1 MDRGFGKRIEL
12 SEEKK
17 GKVIVEYT
25 ERQGWN
31 NSHFC
36 SERYCFCIYC
46 GFPRLDFRRS
56 LAFGYPP
63 REETAGRVSDRL
75 CL

>member
-12 SEEKK
+12 SEEKR

-36 SERYCFCIYC
+36 SERYFFLYILW
-46 GFPRLDFRRS
+46 FPLIKTFDLS
-56 LAFGYPP
+56 
-63 REETAGRVSDRL
+63 
-75 CL
+75 CLTLV